1 MPLTKLAG
9 IGDVALGRAVR
20 TEPMQQRSAERLDA
34 LLDSA
39 AHVVDEVGFD
49 RITTA
54 MVAEHAGASIG
65 TVYRYFPDRVAVLEA
80 LRDRSLSRFRMRVAQ
95 EIKDS
100 SPQNW
105 WGAVDSAI
113 TAFVDLYR
121 IEPGFRVIHF
131 ADRQSMPGGA
141 PAPAEQHK
149 PNEGDDAFVVRL
161 ASVLTEEFGLD
172 GGPEMNFR
180 LEVALEMA
188 DGLLSR
194 AFRDEPQGDEKFIA
208 ECRAILHGYLVSYYG
223 GPSSS

>member
-20 TEPMQQRSAERLDA
+20 TEPLQQRSAERLDA

-39 AHVVDEVGFD
+39 AQVVDQVGFD

-80 LRDRSLSRFRMRVAQ
+80 LRDRSISRFRMRVAE
-95 EIKDS
+95 EIGNSD
-100 SPQNW
+100 PQNW
-105 WGAVDSAI
+105 WDAVDCAM
-113 TAFVDLYR
+113 TAFVELYR
-121 IEPGFRVIHF
+121 SEAGFRVIHF
-131 ADRQSMPGGA
+131 ADRQNMPTGVAVAAGEPLA
-141 PAPAEQHK
+141 
-149 PNEGDDAFVVRL
+149 NEGDDAFVVRL
-161 ASVLTEEFGLD
+161 ASVLTDEFGLD

-194 AFRDEPQGDEKFIA
+194 AFLEDPHGDERFIM
-208 ECRAILHGYLVSYYG
+208 ECRAVLHGYLMSYYG
-223 GPSSS
+223 GSSSS

>member
-1 MPLTKLAG
+1 MPLSKLAG
-9 IGDVALGRAVR
+9 IGDVGLARAVR

-80 LRDRSLSRFRMRVAQ
+80 LRDRSVSRFRMRVAQ
-95 EIKDS
+95 EITNS
-100 SPQNW
+100 APQNW

-131 ADRQSMPGGA
+131 ADRQSMPDGA
-141 PAPAEQHK
+141 PAEEQAK

-194 AFRDEPQGDEKFIA
+194 AFRDDNQGDERFIA

-223 GPSSS
+223 GPSST